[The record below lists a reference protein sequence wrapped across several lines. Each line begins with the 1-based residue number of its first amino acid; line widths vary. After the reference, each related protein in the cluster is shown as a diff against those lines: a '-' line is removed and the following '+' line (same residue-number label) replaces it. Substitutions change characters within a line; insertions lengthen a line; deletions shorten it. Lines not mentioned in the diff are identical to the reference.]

1 MMSLASVAAVL
12 QRQRH
17 PGAFQDI
24 STHISSFLGP
34 PSCLSLSQACS
45 FGSTKLLD
53 WIWNSSCT
61 SVASRLS
68 TWSVHNY
75 LRSDPHYN
83 RDQFVESL
91 IAAVNRKDLAV
102 VQWVFSHFSGLEVP
116 EDVADAAT
124 RAGSLPVLK
133 FLLAN
138 VVGHEGEY
146 IRSKMK
152 RKVGANDGEITAE
165 EMESSKTR
173 HLAHWDVGSM
183 MRIAVQEGNPEV
195 VRYLHENMPVY
206 DTEQFIG
213 SSLLGENDEVA
224 QILMP
229 KGKCLLD
236 YASTFRSVK
245 LGEMLLDCGYIQ
257 RDQGLAHSAIQIL
270 ARFGRFDLMQQVV
283 LVHFPFVKDRLSW
296 WNAWRSAIKSA
307 CEHGNLSMLQWLLDH
322 SIGQEHRGSW
332 RRRRKKHSS
341 LIWLA
346 ARNDHAEIM
355 QYLYEQGAADELG
368 DRRIVA
374 DYAAALNTAVVNDR
388 YHAVKWMVEH
398 VPFSNISQQGG
409 MIIDTAVKH
418 ERFNILKLF
427 HELSVTQNVENQAHQ
442 VAAWWSLSRN
452 AMDLAAGTGRVDM
465 FKWLLSSHPSNITQE
480 AMNRAAHGG
489 HLEMIQWLHANR
501 SEGCTKKAMDD
512 AAWYGHFDVV
522 KWLHAN
528 RSEGCTTEAMDR
540 AAGNGHLEIVKW
552 LHANRSEGCTKTA
565 MDEAARDGHLH
576 VIKWLHANRPE
587 GCSADAITNAM
598 GEGHLAVLNWL
609 HRQYPEHTPG
619 ATSEWI
625 GKDNTFEILLFLH
638 GHFPEMITPKIKA
651 DVDEIYYMDQAASA
665 WLAINYPNL

>member
-1 MMSLASVAAVL
+1 
-12 QRQRH
+12 
-17 PGAFQDI
+17 
-24 STHISSFLGP
+24 
-34 PSCLSLSQACS
+34 
-45 FGSTKLLD
+45 
-53 WIWNSSCT
+53 
-61 SVASRLS
+61 
-68 TWSVHNY
+68 
-75 LRSDPHYN
+75 
-83 RDQFVESL
+83 
-91 IAAVNRKDLAV
+91 
-102 VQWVFSHFSGLEVP
+102 
-116 EDVADAAT
+116 
-124 RAGSLPVLK
+124 
-133 FLLAN
+133 
-138 VVGHEGEY
+138 
-146 IRSKMK
+146 MK

-245 LGEMLLDCGYIQ
+245 LVEMLLDCGYIQ

-283 LVHFPFVKDRLSW
+283 LVHFPFV
-296 WNAWRSAIKSA
+296 N
-307 CEHGNLSMLQWLLDH
+307 
-322 SIGQEHRGSW
+322 
-332 RRRRKKHSS
+332 
-341 LIWLA
+341 
-346 ARNDHAEIM
+346 
-355 QYLYEQGAADELG
+355 QGAADELG

-442 VAAWWSLSRN
+442 VAAWWSLSRD

-552 LHANRSEGCTKTA
+552 LHANRSEGAPKQRW
-565 MDEAARDGHLH
+565 MKLLGM
-576 VIKWLHANRPE
+576 
-587 GCSADAITNAM
+587 AICM
-598 GEGHLAVLNWL
+598 
-609 HRQYPEHTPG
+609 
-619 ATSEWI
+619 
-625 GKDNTFEILLFLH
+625 
-638 GHFPEMITPKIKA
+638 
-651 DVDEIYYMDQAASA
+651 
-665 WLAINYPNL
+665 